1 VDNEFTRPSFDM
13 STIVE
18 TIQQEKTAIP
28 ELLEP
33 TVGTAD
39 VVVSPRVELG
49 RSDFFPTE
57 DV

>member
-1 VDNEFTRPSFDM
+1 VDNEFTLPSSDV
-13 STIVE
+13 SAIVE
-18 TIQQEKTAIP
+18 TIQQEKTAIL

-49 RSDFFPTE
+49 RRYFSPTK